1 MKSRVNSLRK
11 RTIII
16 HFPGH
21 HIGHPTFQGSDL
33 TLFIIHPDVS
43 GRLFKLNPFRILR

>member
-21 HIGHPTFQGSDL
+21 HIGHPTFQGSDSL
-33 TLFIIHPDVS
+33 CDSHPPVLPAVIHIDS
-43 GRLFKLNPFRILR
+43 FQES